1 MSAIHAHILSRD
13 SIFVT
18 GLQDALGS
26 EGELE
31 ITGDISASSTGLKDA
46 DDTLEHLA
54 DASPDLLLV
63 DLELP
68 TLTGAATI
76 AAASA
81 DFPTVAAIA
90 LYDYESDDHVF
101 AALEAGAA
109 ASATKDMAPE
119 ALGALIDRVCRG
131 ERPIYERV
139 MDMPNVAAR
148 LARVLSKT
156 WVDAQPVRP
165 VLATLTT
172 REQNVLNQ
180 LAEGVEAE
188 NIAFALEMS
197 KSGLKI
203 VVRSVV
209 AKLTENRS
217 ALHIA
222 EVCLN

>member
-13 SIFVT
+13 SIFIA
-18 GLQDALGS
+18 GLRDALQDD
-26 EGELE
+26 ENLE
-31 ITGDISASSTGLKDA
+31 ISGVSVAMDTGH
-46 DDTLEHLA
+46 DTLQHLS
-54 DASPDLLLV
+54 DTSPDLLLI

-68 TLTGAATI
+68 ALTGALTI
-76 AAASA
+76 ASAAA

-109 ASATKDMAPE
+109 ACVSKDVAPE
-119 ALGALIDRVCRG
+119 LLAALIHRVCKG
-131 ERPIYERV
+131 DRPIYERV

-156 WVDAQPVRP
+156 WVEAQPVRP
-165 VLATLTT
+165 VLTTLTT

-180 LAEGVEAE
+180 LAEGVDSKD
-188 NIAFALEMS
+188 IASVLEMTAA
-197 KSGLKI
+197 GLTI

-217 ALHIA
+217 ALRIA
-222 EVCLN
+222 EVCLA